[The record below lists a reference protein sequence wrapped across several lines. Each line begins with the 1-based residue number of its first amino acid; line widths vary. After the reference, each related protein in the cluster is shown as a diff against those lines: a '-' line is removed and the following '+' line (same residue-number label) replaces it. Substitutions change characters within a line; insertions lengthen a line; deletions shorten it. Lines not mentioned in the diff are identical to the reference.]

1 MPNAAHKPLY
11 SIIAQKSQRDLECV
25 VGAKRK
31 IENKLAAKVGIDRLR
46 NRRPCQRVSRTQ
58 KSLEHAFVAAGRS
71 TCRYHAFHS
80 ISAACDLHIVDEGR
94 HGGILGVIEL
104 RLHLTAAEQC
114 DVESQPIII

>member
-1 MPNAAHKPLY
+1 M
-11 SIIAQKSQRDLECV
+11 
-25 VGAKRK
+25 GAKRK

-46 NRRPCQRVSRTQ
+46 NRRPCQRVFNRVSQ
-58 KSLEHAFVAAGRS
+58 KALEHAFVAAGRS

-80 ISAACDLHIVDEGR
+80 ISAACDLHNVDEGR
-94 HGGILGVIEL
+94 AGGFLGVIEL